1 MRGVQA
7 QVLVAREAAA
17 VQAARLAP
25 RVRWVL
31 RWVRPTPPV
40 VQGWRVWTAAVW
52 VAASRPVAA
61 VWGVAG
67 SWAVLAA

>member
-7 QVLVAREAAA
+7 QVRVAREAAA

-25 RVRWVL
+25 RVRWVQ

-40 VQGWRVWTAAVW
+40 VRAWRVLGAAVW
-52 VAASRPVAA
+52 VAASRPAA
-61 VWGVAG
+61 PVWAVAG
-67 SWAVLAA
+67 F

>member
-7 QVLVAREAAA
+7 QVLVARGEAA

-31 RWVRPTPPV
+31 LWAHSAPQE
-40 VQGWRVWTAAVW
+40 VQGLPQEVPVLTPAGLFWAA
-52 VAASRPVAA
+52 A
-61 VWGVAG
+61 
-67 SWAVLAA
+67 

>member
-7 QVLVAREAAA
+7 GVRVARGEAA

-31 RWVRPTPPV
+31 LWAHSAPQE
-40 VQGWRVWTAAVW
+40 VQGLPQEVPVLTPAGLFWAA
-52 VAASRPVAA
+52 A
-61 VWGVAG
+61 
-67 SWAVLAA
+67 

>member
-7 QVLVAREAAA
+7 QVLVARGEAA

-31 RWVRPTPPV
+31 LWAHSAPQE
-40 VQGWRVWTAAVW
+40 VQGLPQGVPVL
-52 VAASRPVAA
+52 RP
-61 VWGVAG
+61 AG
-67 SWAVLAA
+67 LF